1 VIKKMIVIGS
11 LLLIGACTSG
21 VKVFS
26 DPSIPIEVKVGDRF
40 TIELDSNA
48 TTGYSSVFDQPVD
61 ETILRLVSTDY
72 ITAKSGLTGAGG
84 SQVWLFQ
91 AIQPGTAVISL
102 NYERSWEAELPI
114 QTAGFIVY
122 IK

>member
-48 TTGYSSVFDQPVD
+48 TTGYSWVFDQPVD

>member
-11 LLLIGACTSG
+11 VLLIGACTSG

-48 TTGYSSVFDQPVD
+48 TTGYSWVFDQPVD